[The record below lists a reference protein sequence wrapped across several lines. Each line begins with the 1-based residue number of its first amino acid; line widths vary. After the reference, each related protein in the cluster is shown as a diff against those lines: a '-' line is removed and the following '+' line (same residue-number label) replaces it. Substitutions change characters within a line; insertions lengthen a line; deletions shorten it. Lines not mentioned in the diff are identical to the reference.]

1 MQSPKD
7 RKPLLIR
14 RALPSDADA
23 LRALIPRLIAFG
35 PPPWR
40 DPNLMTATDI
50 AVISRALQA
59 EGSNPIVYVAE
70 GEAGD
75 LAGFIHLHSA
85 TDYYRR
91 RDHGHVAD
99 VVVAEAYEGQGLAT
113 RLLAKAEEWAR
124 SQGFDWLTI
133 SVFEENG
140 RAASL
145 YDRLGFRRDIARLV
159 KPLN

>member
-1 MQSPKD
+1 V
-7 RKPLLIR
+7 
-14 RALPSDADA
+14 
-23 LRALIPRLIAFG
+23 LIPRLVAFG

-40 DPNLMTATDI
+40 DANLMTEIDI
-50 AVISRALQA
+50 AVISGALQE

-99 VVVAEAYEGQGLAT
+99 VVVAEAYEGHGVAT
-113 RLLAKAEEWAR
+113 RLLAKAEECAR

>member
-1 MQSPKD
+1 MQSPSD
-7 RKPLLIR
+7 RKSPSIR

-23 LRALIPRLIAFG
+23 LGVLIPRLVAFG

-40 DPNLMTATDI
+40 DPKGMTETDLE
-50 AVISRALQA
+50 VISRALQA

-70 GEAGD
+70 GKAGD

-99 VVVAEAYEGQGLAT
+99 IVVAEAYEGQGVAT
-113 RLLAKAEEWAR
+113 ALLAQAEEWAR
-124 SQGFDWLTI
+124 GQGFDWLTI
-133 SVFEENG
+133 SVFEANG
-140 RAASL
+140 RAARL
-145 YDRLGFRRDIARLV
+145 YERLGFGRDIARLV
-159 KPLN
+159 KPLV

>member
-1 MQSPKD
+1 MQSPSD
-7 RKPLLIR
+7 RKSPLIR

-23 LRALIPRLIAFG
+23 LRLLIPRLVAFG

-40 DPNLMTATDI
+40 DAKHMTETDLE
-50 AVISRALQA
+50 VISRALLA
-59 EGSNPIVYVAE
+59 EGGNPIVYVAE

-99 VVVAEAYEGQGLAT
+99 IVVAQAYEGQGLAT
-113 RLLAKAEEWAR
+113 ALLAKAEEWAR
-124 SQGFDWLTI
+124 AQGFDWLTI
-133 SVFEENG
+133 SVFEANG
-140 RAASL
+140 RAAGL
-145 YDRLGFRRDIARLV
+145 YERLGFGRDIARLV
-159 KPLN
+159 KPLT

>member
-1 MQSPKD
+1 MPSSKD
-7 RKPLLIR
+7 AKPLLIR
-14 RALPSDADA
+14 RARPSDADA
-23 LRALIPRLIAFG
+23 LRALIPRLVAFG

-40 DPNLMTATDI
+40 DPKLMTATDLE
-50 AVISRALQA
+50 VISRALQA
-59 EGSNPIVYVAE
+59 EGSNQILYVAE

-99 VVVAEAYEGQGLAT
+99 MVVAEAYEGQGLAT

-124 SQGFDWLTI
+124 SKGFDWLTI
-133 SVFEENG
+133 SGFDGNG
-140 RAASL
+140 RAARL
-145 YDRLGFRRDIARLV
+145 YERLGFGRDIARLV
-159 KPLN
+159 KPLT

>member
-1 MQSPKD
+1 MESPGD
-7 RKPLLIR
+7 RKSLLIR

-23 LRALIPRLIAFG
+23 LRVLIPRLVAFG

-40 DPNLMTATDI
+40 DPKLMTQTDI
-50 AVISRALQA
+50 EVISRAVQA
-59 EGSNPIVYVAE
+59 EGSNPVVYVAQ

-99 VVVAEAYEGQGLAT
+99 IVVAEAYEGQGLAT
-113 RLLAKAEEWAR
+113 ALLAKAEEWAR
-124 SQGFDWLTI
+124 GQGFDWLTI
-133 SVFEENG
+133 SVFETNG
-140 RAASL
+140 RAAGL
-145 YDRLGFRRDIARLV
+145 YERLGFGRDIARLV
-159 KPLN
+159 KPLT

>member
-1 MQSPKD
+1 MQSPSD
-7 RKPLLIR
+7 RKSPLIR

-23 LRALIPRLIAFG
+23 LRLLIPRLVAFG

-40 DPNLMTATDI
+40 DAKRMTETDLE
-50 AVISRALQA
+50 VISRALLA
-59 EGSNPIVYVAE
+59 EGCNPIVYVAE

-99 VVVAEAYEGQGLAT
+99 IVVAQAYEGQGLAT
-113 RLLAKAEEWAR
+113 ALLAKAEEWAR
-124 SQGFDWLTI
+124 AQGFDWLTI
-133 SVFEENG
+133 SVFEANG
-140 RAASL
+140 RAAGL
-145 YDRLGFRRDIARLV
+145 YERLGFGRDIARLV
-159 KPLN
+159 KPLT

>member
-1 MQSPKD
+1 MQSPSD
-7 RKPLLIR
+7 RKFRLVR
-14 RALPSDADA
+14 RALPSDTDA
-23 LRALIPRLIAFG
+23 LRLLIPRLVAFG

-40 DPNLMTATDI
+40 DAKGMTETDLE
-50 AVISRALQA
+50 VISRALRA

-99 VVVAEAYEGQGLAT
+99 IVVAQAYEGQGLAT
-113 RLLAKAEEWAR
+113 ALLAKAEEWAR
-124 SQGFDWLTI
+124 AQGFDWLTI
-133 SVFEENG
+133 SVFEANG
-140 RAASL
+140 RAAGL
-145 YDRLGFRRDIARLV
+145 YERLGFGRDIVRLV
-159 KPLN
+159 KPLT

>member
-1 MQSPKD
+1 M
-7 RKPLLIR
+7 LIR
-14 RALPSDADA
+14 RALRADA
-23 LRALIPRLIAFG
+23 EALRVLIPRLVAFG

-40 DPNLMTATDI
+40 DTKLMTATDME
-50 AVISRALQA
+50 VISRALHA
-59 EGSNPIVYVAE
+59 KGSNPILYVAE

-99 VVVAEAYEGQGLAT
+99 MVVAEAYEGQGLAT

-124 SQGFDWLTI
+124 SQGFDWLTT
-133 SVFEENG
+133 SVFKQNS
-140 RAASL
+140 RAARL
-145 YDRLGFRRDIARLV
+145 YERLGFGRDIARLI
-159 KPLN
+159 KPLK

>member
-1 MQSPKD
+1 MQSPMDPKAL
-7 RKPLLIR
+7 RIR

-23 LRALIPRLIAFG
+23 LKVLIPRLVAFG

-40 DPNLMTATDI
+40 DPSLMTETDI
-50 AVISRALQA
+50 AVISGALQE
-59 EGSNPIVYVAE
+59 EGSNPIIYVAE
-70 GEAGD
+70 AETGD

-91 RDHGHVAD
+91 RAHGHVAD
-99 VVVAEAYEGQGLAT
+99 VVVAEAYEGHGVAT

-145 YDRLGFRRDIARLV
+145 YERLGFGRDIARLV